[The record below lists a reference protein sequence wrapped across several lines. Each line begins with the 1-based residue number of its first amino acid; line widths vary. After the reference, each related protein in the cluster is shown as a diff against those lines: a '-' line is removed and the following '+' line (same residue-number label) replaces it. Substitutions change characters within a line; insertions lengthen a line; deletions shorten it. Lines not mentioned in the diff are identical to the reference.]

1 MPEEIVELTKEDFRY
16 LHIYIHFIFNYI
28 PIFIPCLL
36 GSIAIDKVRKLRGEK
51 VAKVSKSL
59 ILLSSMIVTFIVM
72 AIDLLG
78 VSDNLRNEGLSIVIG
93 FIGGILSRSII
104 SAITHSTFV
113 STMCKEFIAKN
124 STGLGSAFASAIGK
138 EAEKDDENA
147 ESDQDEKETT
157 DDKVDDKEKTKEK

>member
-1 MPEEIVELTKEDFRY
+1 MPEEILGLTKEDFRY

-36 GSIAIDKVRKLRGEK
+36 GSIAIEPSKLRDEK
-51 VAKVSKSL
+51 VVKVSKSL

-124 STGLGSAFASAIGK
+124 STDLGSAFASAIGK

-147 ESDQDEKETT
+147 ESDQDEKEST
-157 DDKVDDKEKTKEK
+157 DDKVEDKENTKEK